1 MDNAFVRP
9 RFGIGLA
16 LNDKDVSAGQIAG
29 LVQNRFGIT
38 ALDPKLRAVSD
49 EAGLQFCRQGVFFV
63 RADRLLLCVEQ
74 LVSGIEFQEYGIS
87 RFVEG
92 ASVVKSA

>member
-49 EAGLQFCRQGVFFV
+49 EAGLQF
-63 RADRLLLCVEQ
+63 
-74 LVSGIEFQEYGIS
+74 S
-87 RFVEG
+87 R
-92 ASVVKSA
+92 